1 MVGIAPFA
9 KHTTKMYPLDLMQK
23 IVSYIQ
29 EKHTVFLFGF
39 GKLEMETINRWSGVF
54 KNVYSCDF
62 LKGFENEISL
72 ISNLDLMISMDSA
85 NGHIASIYNVP
96 VITLWGL
103 THPYAGF
110 TTFNSEL
117 ENQFCVDREIFPLI
131 PNSIYGN
138 KTIKGYEN
146 AMRSISIE
154 EILGRVNKIIES

>member
-1 MVGIAPFA
+1 M
-9 KHTTKMYPLDLMQK
+9 DLEN
-23 IVSYIQ
+23 Y
-29 EKHTVFLFGF
+29 
-39 GKLEMETINRWSGVF
+39 RWSGVF

-96 VITLWGL
+96 VITIWGL

-117 ENQFCVDREIFPLI
+117 ENQFCVDREKFPLI